1 MFQKGSWVIHYSF
14 SWNSQQTEYMA
25 SETLEYYIVPLS
37 FMESIVFF
45 NFTSKF
51 LIILMHNII
60 EHMSVFTVLA
70 FYKI

>member
-1 MFQKGSWVIHYSF
+1 MFQKGSWVTHYSF
-14 SWNSQQTEYMA
+14 SWNSQKTEHTA

-37 FMESIVFF
+37 FMENIVFS

-60 EHMSVFTVLA
+60 EHTSVFTVLA